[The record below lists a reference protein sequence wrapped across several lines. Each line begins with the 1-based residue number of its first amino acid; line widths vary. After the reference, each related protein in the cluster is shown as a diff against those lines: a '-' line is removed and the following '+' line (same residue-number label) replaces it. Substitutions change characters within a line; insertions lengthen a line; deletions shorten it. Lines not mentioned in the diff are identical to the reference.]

1 MAELEIEGKTVE
13 EAIDEG
19 LSKLGVSKENA
30 NIKILNEGTSGLFGL
45 MGNKAAKI
53 RISAKG
59 NTPGSDTHE
68 FDAELVHK
76 RITEI
81 TADLFKLM
89 SFDLKSVKIAYLTG
103 RFMAEIKSD
112 DNRLV
117 IGKNGVTLDALEFVI
132 NLILNKDEKT
142 RVKVSIDIEG
152 YRQKQEE
159 RIQVMAKGAADE
171 VKRTGKPHRFDSMNS
186 KDRRIVHITLKSD
199 TSVETVSEGEG
210 RFRRVI
216 IKPAE

>member
-1 MAELEIEGKTVE
+1 MAELEVEGKTVE

-19 LSKLGVSKENA
+19 LVKLGVSKENA

-59 NTPGSDTHE
+59 DADE
-68 FDAELVHK
+68 FDSKLIHK
-76 RITEI
+76 RIKEI
-81 TADLFKLM
+81 ITDLFKLM
-89 SFDLKSVKIAYLTG
+89 NFELISVNIAYLTG
-103 RFMAEIKSD
+103 RFMAEIKSND
-112 DNRLV
+112 SRLV
-117 IGKNGVTLDALEFVI
+117 IGKNGMTLDALEYVL

-142 RVKVSIDIEG
+142 RVKVSLDIER

-159 RIQVMAKGAADE
+159 RIQVMAKSAADE
-171 VKRTGKPHRFDSMNS
+171 VKKTGQPHRFESMSS

-199 TSVETVSEGEG
+199 PKIETVSEGEG
-210 RFRRVI
+210 KFRRVI
-216 IKPAE
+216 IKPV